1 MPPLQLLLLAA
12 AVEAPITQVTVFTDE
27 ARVVRTAQVPVDGT
41 RDLEFPPLRDNVAL
55 DSIRVEAT
63 GAEVKRVDLARLTP
77 DAIRSADVKPLLDEV
92 EKLDTELDRRA
103 QERTAL
109 AQQRDAIAR
118 MSPVTPSSDPLKPAV
133 KLNGTGWAAGS
144 QFLLD
149 STKNI
154 AARIRDEDRAIT
166 KLNERRNQVL
176 EQLRKLGNPATT
188 SGWSVKAQLAGKG
201 AATVTLTY
209 LVSNARWTPTWDLQL
224 QPDTNTVSLSLAGLV
239 AQDTG
244 EDWLSSSLLL
254 STAIPSHATEAPKL
268 ATWKIGVADRFIPT
282 PTPLYQPVLPPP
294 PFEPTA
300 HAQTPDELLRA
311 RLMRLGVFS
320 RADNRFEPAKEK
332 SKGFAFAADALAGN
346 TRKALVADEE
356 ERLDEDRRM
365 PPSPPA
371 EAPAPAPMRVA
382 QAEMLV
388 RTTGSVSR
396 SSATQYVPT
405 TSYSL
410 SPPASW
416 RAPVYDPDSPVTLA
430 GGYDLAFASL
440 QKENVQSSRGA
451 RRVALWSAQW
461 PVIVERS
468 LFPALTT
475 DAYLV
480 AEVKNPSQQVLPGGP
495 AQLSVGNDPAG
506 TARLKLVSPGESFTL
521 PLGIDRALKPVRN
534 VQMIEE
540 TKGLISKDEIGT
552 YTVTIELAN
561 PYRAPIAVRVAD
573 QWPLSIQKEVE
584 TKLVSSQPSA
594 TRDDKKGSLEWRVTI
609 PAQQKQ
615 TFTFSY
621 QVKRPKNWKL
631 QQQEVVR

>member
-12 AVEAPITQVTVFTDE
+12 AVEAPITQVTVFTNE
-27 ARVVRTAQVPVDGT
+27 ARVVRTAQLSVDGT
-41 RDLEFPPLRDNVAL
+41 REFEFPPLRDNVAL

-63 GAEVKRVDLARLTP
+63 GAEVKRVDLTRLTP

-103 QERTAL
+103 QERNAL
-109 AQQRDAIAR
+109 SQQRDAIAR
-118 MSPVTPSSDPLKPAV
+118 MSPVTPSNDPLKPVV
-133 KLNGTGWAAGS
+133 KLNSAGWSAGA

-149 STKNI
+149 ATKNI
-154 AARIRDEDRAIT
+154 ATRIRDEDRAIT

-239 AQDTG
+239 SQDTG
-244 EDWLSSSLLL
+244 EDWLSSALLL

-282 PTPLYQPVLPPP
+282 PTPLFQPVLPPP
-294 PFEPTA
+294 PFQPLA
-300 HAQTPDELLRA
+300 HAPTQDELLRQ
-311 RLMRLGVFS
+311 RLMRLGVYS
-320 RADNRFEPAKEK
+320 YVQPQTTPTPEKPFE
-332 SKGFAFAADALAGN
+332 FAADALDGEIMEA
-346 TRKALVADEE
+346 KALMPAQEE
-356 ERLDEDRRM
+356 DASEGRRM
-365 PPSPPA
+365 KYPA
-371 EAPAPAPMRVA
+371 APAAAPAPQRVA
-382 QAEMLV
+382 QTEALV
-388 RTTGSVSR
+388 MTTGSASR
-396 SSATQYVPT
+396 GSSQPYVPT

-410 SPPASW
+410 SPPAAW

-440 QKENVQSSRGA
+440 QKETVQSARGA

-461 PVIVERS
+461 PVTVERS
-468 LFPALTT
+468 LYPALTT

-534 VQMIEE
+534 VQMVEE
-540 TKGLISKDEIGT
+540 TRGLISKDEIGT

-561 PYRAPIAVRVAD
+561 PYRTPIAVRVAD

-609 PAQQKQ
+609 APQQKQ

-631 QQQEVVR
+631 HQQEVVR